1 MNQRQTNI
9 IFGAALFVAGIAA
22 APSSALAQTFEN
34 YSCADGTKFIV
45 AFYQYDRRAH
55 LQIDG
60 AAVTLAR
67 RFGLT
72 GPYYSGSGV
81 TLRIG
86 KDGTTVRHAK
96 RKVTSCEPT

>member
-9 IFGAALFVAGIAA
+9 IFGAALCVAGIAA
-22 APSSALAQTFEN
+22 GPSSAFAQTFQK

-45 AFYQYDRRAH
+45 AFYEYDKRAY

-60 AAVTLAR
+60 TAVTLAR
-67 RFGLT
+67 RVGVA
-72 GPYYSGSGV
+72 GPYFSGSGV
-81 TLRIG
+81 TLKIG
-86 KDGTTVRHAK
+86 KDGTTVRHLR

>member
-9 IFGAALFVAGIAA
+9 IFGAVLFVAGIAA
-22 APSSALAQTFEN
+22 APSSAFAQTFQN

-45 AFYQYDRRAH
+45 GFYQYDKRAH

-60 AAVTLAR
+60 TAVTLGR

-81 TLRIG
+81 TLKIG

-96 RKVTSCEPT
+96 RKVTSCGLT

>member
-22 APSSALAQTFEN
+22 APSSAFAQTFQN

-45 AFYQYDRRAH
+45 AFYPYDKRAH

-60 AAVTLAR
+60 TAVTLGR
-67 RFGLT
+67 RFGLS
-72 GPYYSGSGV
+72 GYYSGSGV
-81 TLRIG
+81 TLKIG

-96 RKVTSCEPT
+96 RKVTSCELT